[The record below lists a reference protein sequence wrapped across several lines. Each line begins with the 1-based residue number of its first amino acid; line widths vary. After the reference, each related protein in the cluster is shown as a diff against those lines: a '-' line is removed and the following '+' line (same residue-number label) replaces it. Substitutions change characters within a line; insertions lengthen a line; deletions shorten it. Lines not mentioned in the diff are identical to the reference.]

1 MTGNY
6 SSSEIKKYERIIHL
20 SDIHIRMN
28 ERHEEYRLCFKNLYT
43 KLETYDKST
52 SIIVITGDILN
63 ERTGLSAETIILC
76 TEFLKNLASILKTVM
91 IAGNHDG
98 YLNSSQKID
107 IISGIL
113 YDKEIS
119 NLYYLKQSGAY
130 TFNNITF
137 GVSSIFENI
146 FIKASEIETE
156 NQIKVALYH
165 GGVGNFKLQNLM
177 IHKGEKTITDFEGY
191 DYVLLGD
198 IHHHQYLNDEKTIAY
213 ASSLICQT
221 YGEVGDH
228 GYILWDLEN
237 KKSEYIKIL
246 NDYDF
251 KNGYLTQNI
260 LKIDN
265 EIFELNNKEVIEEI
279 KEYLPKRGRLQIYR
293 DDTLDNL
300 EMIKY
305 LKNKLKNISIRE
317 HDNIVIKK
325 NEKDIQLKYEI
336 NRKDIIKELLIN
348 KYKSIDE
355 DIVQWIEDELKNNDK
370 SVKSEY
376 NTCELLK
383 LKFSNLFI
391 YGENNEIDMLKFNA
405 KDIILINGKNSY
417 GKSSIIDIII
427 FNLYDEYARD
437 IGNIK
442 KSKSGILNNS
452 KNTGSSE
459 LLIKIGETL
468 FLIEKIYKRKKDE
481 IDISGT
487 IYRLDDIDD
496 VKIVHKNHKMNSNKI
511 YEYNDVKYKLSAYL
525 SGKSTTKEIERLLGK
540 KENFMLINIMMQNDN
555 ISFKNKNQS
564 ERKKILTQL
573 LDLEKY
579 EKIRKDVNS
588 RFLIEKTKKDELE
601 KSIYGIDIIKLKQD
615 YDKNIDNLNT
625 FNKELLEYTTNLN
638 KTIEIKDNLMLT
650 YTKINEDKIKEEGRI
665 QKEIDTI
672 NTENENNKKILKDL
686 KLLLRDKFDDDD
698 EKYDELNKKLQE
710 KLIEKKTLYETNY
723 TIDNID
729 IEINKLKENE
739 EMYVKLKEE
748 YENICNEYNIKKE
761 SLSNILNVLEY
772 EKKSIKI
779 NDKTIKS
786 INKEEE
792 LNKLKDVKNIKKK
805 DLEHEINKIEIELV
819 DIEKYI
825 LELNKN
831 IDEEQ
836 NIDDLYL
843 INETK
848 RREFLKYEYEMESRE
863 KLLSELEKHE
873 YNPECDKC
881 MKNPKVIEMFNIKNE
896 LKILKENKEKILIDE
911 SINQR
916 KEIYENNKKELNKF
930 YKNRNDK
937 SSSLKILNED
947 KINND
952 KIILDIDNKIKLLQI
967 TEKINNENKNL
978 EIDKLKTMSEN
989 INKKMKIISMKINDK
1004 KDLEN
1009 EKILII
1015 KNEEMKKSNE
1025 KCDEEIQKIN
1035 ISILKFKEKEMLM
1048 KTINEKEILILNNN
1062 DKNIILLKKIDEI
1075 NIEKKNIEQ
1084 NKIIKQNTDELDK
1097 EIKTFNK
1104 EILSLEKD
1112 KMKKEL
1118 ENNILEVKISNYKQ
1132 TREDI
1137 NINQKDYRRWECYN
1151 DVLDKNGIS
1160 LYIINKYLEI
1170 ITIGINK
1177 IIGTIINKRIE
1188 LYELSDN
1195 IIINIYDNNNNV
1207 VDFVGGMEGFI
1218 LDLSLKI
1225 TLAKIMELSKCNFLF
1240 IDEGIS
1246 SFDKD
1251 NLTHIDELFYFLN
1264 QHFDYI
1270 FLMSHIEQI
1279 KDYVSQKIMII
1290 NENGYSKIV

>member
-1 MTGNY
+1 
-6 SSSEIKKYERIIHL
+6 
-20 SDIHIRMN
+20 
-28 ERHEEYRLCFKNLYT
+28 
-43 KLETYDKST
+43 
-52 SIIVITGDILN
+52 
-63 ERTGLSAETIILC
+63 
-76 TEFLKNLASILKTVM
+76 
-91 IAGNHDG
+91 
-98 YLNSSQKID
+98 
-107 IISGIL
+107 
-113 YDKEIS
+113 
-119 NLYYLKQSGAY
+119 
-130 TFNNITF
+130 
-137 GVSSIFENI
+137 
-146 FIKASEIETE
+146 
-156 NQIKVALYH
+156 
-165 GGVGNFKLQNLM
+165 
-177 IHKGEKTITDFEGY
+177 
-191 DYVLLGD
+191 
-198 IHHHQYLNDEKTIAY
+198 
-213 ASSLICQT
+213 
-221 YGEVGDH
+221 
-228 GYILWDLEN
+228 
-237 KKSEYIKIL
+237 
-246 NDYDF
+246 
-251 KNGYLTQNI
+251 
-260 LKIDN
+260 
-265 EIFELNNKEVIEEI
+265 
-279 KEYLPKRGRLQIYR
+279 
-293 DDTLDNL
+293 
-300 EMIKY
+300 
-305 LKNKLKNISIRE
+305 
-317 HDNIVIKK
+317 
-325 NEKDIQLKYEI
+325 
-336 NRKDIIKELLIN
+336 
-348 KYKSIDE
+348 
-355 DIVQWIEDELKNNDK
+355 
-370 SVKSEY
+370 
-376 NTCELLK
+376 
-383 LKFSNLFI
+383 
-391 YGENNEIDMLKFNA
+391 
-405 KDIILINGKNSY
+405 
-417 GKSSIIDIII
+417 
-427 FNLYDEYARD
+427 
-437 IGNIK
+437 
-442 KSKSGILNNS
+442 
-452 KNTGSSE
+452 
-459 LLIKIGETL
+459 
-468 FLIEKIYKRKKDE
+468 
-481 IDISGT
+481 
-487 IYRLDDIDD
+487 
-496 VKIVHKNHKMNSNKI
+496 
-511 YEYNDVKYKLSAYL
+511 
-525 SGKSTTKEIERLLGK
+525 
-540 KENFMLINIMMQNDN
+540 
-555 ISFKNKNQS
+555 
-564 ERKKILTQL
+564 
-573 LDLEKY
+573 
-579 EKIRKDVNS
+579 
-588 RFLIEKTKKDELE
+588 LE
-601 KSIYGIDIIKLKQD
+601 KSINGIDIMQLEKDYEININNLKE
-615 YDKNIDNLNT
+615 
-625 FNKELLEYTTNLN
+625 FNKELLEYTTKLN

-916 KEIYENNKKELNKF
+916 KEIYEKNKKELNKF
-930 YKNRNDK
+930 YKNKNDK

-1015 KNEEMKKSNE
+1015 KNEEMKKSND
-1025 KCDEEIQKIN
+1025 KCDEEIQNIN
-1035 ISILKFKEKEMLM
+1035 ISISKFKEKEILM
-1048 KTINEKEILILNNN
+1048 KTINEKKILIMNIN
-1062 DKNIILLKKIDEI
+1062 DKNMILLKKLDEI

-1118 ENNILEVKISNYKQ
+1118 ENNTLEVKISNYKQ
-1132 TREDI
+1132 TRKDI
-1137 NINQKDYRRWECYN
+1137 KINQKDYRRWECYN